1 MSLQF
6 IAPETKPLGIKIIK
20 EFSLNAEMVLK
31 SLKKLENPSFQE
43 EQIKRNL
50 TWRLEEEKLHL
61 KEARE
66 VVGSAVAKNA
76 AVGVAGE
83 RSEKTLH
90 QTAAAVSKE
99 KVGKKKKGGSKWN

>member
-20 EFSLNAEMVLK
+20 EFTVNAEMVLK

-43 EQIKRNL
+43 QQIKRNL

-61 KEARE
+61 KEVRE
-66 VVGSAVAKNA
+66 VLGSVVVKNA

-83 RSEKTLH
+83 RSEGTLDH
-90 QTAAAVSKE
+90 QTAAVSKE